1 MAEETAFP
9 EIRRKLLEL
18 VQEYTRMAEQ
28 AERGDNGKP
37 RS

>member
-18 VQEYTRMAEQ
+18 VQEYTRMAEN
-28 AERGDNGKP
+28 AEAAGNDKAA
-37 RS
+37 S

>member
-18 VQEYTRMAEQ
+18 VQEYTRMAEE
-28 AERGDNGKP
+28 AERGGGDKT
-37 RS
+37 S